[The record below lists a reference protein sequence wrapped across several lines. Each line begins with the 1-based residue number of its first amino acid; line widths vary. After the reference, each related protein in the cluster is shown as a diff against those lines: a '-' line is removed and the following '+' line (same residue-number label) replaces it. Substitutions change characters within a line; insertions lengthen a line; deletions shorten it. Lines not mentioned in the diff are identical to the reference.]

1 MMLVRALEALKRT
14 TIIWV
19 YASFSLIW
27 IILLILLDLG
37 VFAMTGKNTI
47 DSAREESEVS
57 SPSQTGCLDIDGV
70 KICD

>member
-1 MMLVRALEALKRT
+1 MMILRAFETLKRA

-47 DSAREESEVS
+47 DSTREESIVA